1 MILAGLLDAG
11 ADESYV
17 REGLSSL
24 GLEGLELEVAS
35 EERHGIGARRVTF
48 PNLEHAP
55 SRNWSDVRAI
65 IEGGGLPERARSRAQ
80 AIFRLLAEAEGRV
93 HRVEPDEVHFH
104 EVGALDAIG
113 DVCGAALALEDLG
126 IEEVVCSPL
135 PAPRGFVRAVH
146 GRLPLP
152 APATLELLRGAPL
165 HGVDLQ
171 VELVTPTGAAI
182 VAALARDYGPLPPLR
197 LEQVGYGAG
206 ARDLEA
212 LPNLVRAVVGE
223 ALAEEAGPWAEEGVA
238 LIEANLDDFVGEL
251 VPDAAASCF
260 EAGALDVWVTPV
272 HMKKGRPG
280 IVVSALARP
289 ADERSVAEA
298 MLRQTTT
305 LGVRISPARRWE
317 LERTWQTVEVDGCPV
332 RIKLGSL
339 DGKRVNAAPEH
350 ADCAEVALQTGRPLK
365 SVWAAALAAAE
376 REWAEERMTCAANP
390 AQPGIGPGTT

>member
-1 MILAGLLDAG
+1 MILAALLDAG
-11 ADESYV
+11 AEEPYV

-48 PNLEHAP
+48 ANLEHAP
-55 SRNWSDVRAI
+55 SRSWSDVRAI
-65 IEGGGLPERARSRAQ
+65 IEGGELPERARSRAQ
-80 AIFRLLAEAEGRV
+80 EIFRLLAEAEGRV

-113 DVCGAALALEDLG
+113 DVCGAALALESLG
-126 IEEVVCSPL
+126 IDGVVCSPL
-135 PAPRGFVRAVH
+135 PSPRGFVGSAH

-165 HGVDLQ
+165 QGVDLD

-182 VAALARDYGPLPPLR
+182 VAALARGYGPLPPMR

-223 ALAEEAGPWAEEGVA
+223 ALAEEQGPRAEESVA
-238 LIEANLDDFVGEL
+238 LLEANLDDFVAEL

-272 HMKKGRPG
+272 QMKKGRPG

-305 LGVRISPARRWE
+305 LGVRISPARRWA
-317 LERTWQTVEVDGCPV
+317 LEREWRTVEVDGCPV

-339 DGKRVNAAPEH
+339 DGERVNAAPEH
-350 ADCAEVALQTGRPLK
+350 ADCAAVAARTGRPLK

-376 REWAEERMTCAANP
+376 RD
-390 AQPGIGPGTT
+390 GTS